1 MKQNIKRSFLEG
13 ELTIPP
19 SKSDAQRAILCAAL
33 SHGSSII
40 RNYGQSKDVLAMLNN
55 AAKLGAK
62 LFYSEDGLRIEG
74 TNEFPNNIE
83 LNIGES
89 GLGLR
94 LMAGVC
100 ANHQGTQILTGE
112 GSILKRDQSF
122 FEKYFPQNGV
132 EVDINNGKLPLEIK
146 GQFGGG
152 EIIVDGSESSQYIS
166 GLLMGLPL
174 LERSSVLKVEN
185 SKSTPYISMTLDTLN
200 QFGIE
205 IENDNF
211 EAFVIDGNQKYVAC
225 DYTVESDWSSASY
238 WLVAAAIGNQ
248 LTLRGLS
255 LKSKQADIKMLEA
268 LKNANCN
275 VSSVSDVIK
284 VDGLMRQAFT
294 FDATDCPDLFPA
306 LVTLAVFCEGKSTI
320 KGVSRLAN
328 KESDR
333 GLVLQKEFGKLGV
346 RIEINDDVMDVFGGG
361 ELKSNTLSSH
371 NDHRIAM
378 CLAIAATKIEE
389 GVEIDGA
396 EAVSKSY
403 PEFWEHLK
411 MLTAG

>member
-1 MKQNIKRSFLEG
+1 MIQNIKRSFLSG
-13 ELTIPP
+13 ELIIPP

-40 RNYGQSKDVLAMLNN
+40 RNYGQSKDVLSMLENVE
-55 AAKLGAK
+55 KLGAK
-62 LFYSEDGLRIEG
+62 LFYFEDELRIVG
-74 TNEFPNNIE
+74 ISDFPKNIE
-83 LNIGES
+83 LNVGES

-94 LMAGVC
+94 LLAGVC
-100 ANHQGTQILTGE
+100 ANNPGSQILTGD
-112 GSILKRDQSF
+112 GSVLKRDQSF

-132 EVDINNGKLPLEIK
+132 EVDLNNGKLPLEIK

-174 LERSSVLKVEN
+174 LELSSVLKVEN
-185 SKSTPYISMTLDTLN
+185 SKSTPYISMTLGTLR

-205 IENDNF
+205 IDNDNF
-211 EAFVIDGNQKYVAC
+211 EAFVIDGNQKYEAC

-238 WLVAAAIGNQ
+238 WLVAAALGNP
-248 LTLRGLS
+248 LILKGLN
-255 LKSKQADIKMLEA
+255 LDSKQADIKMLEA
-268 LKNANCN
+268 LSNANCTISMKEN
-275 VSSVSDVIK
+275 AIQI
-284 VDGLMRQAFT
+284 DGLLRQAFE

-306 LVTLAVFCEGKSTI
+306 LVTLACFCEGKTSI

-328 KESDR
+328 KESNR
-333 GLVLQKEFGKLGV
+333 GLVLQEEFGKLGV
-346 RIEINDDVMDVFGGG
+346 RIEINDDVMYVFGGG
-361 ELKSNTLSSH
+361 ELKSNIVNSH

-378 CLAIAATKIEE
+378 CIAIAATMIEDV
-389 GVEIDGA
+389 VEINGA

-403 PEFWEHLK
+403 PEFWEHLE